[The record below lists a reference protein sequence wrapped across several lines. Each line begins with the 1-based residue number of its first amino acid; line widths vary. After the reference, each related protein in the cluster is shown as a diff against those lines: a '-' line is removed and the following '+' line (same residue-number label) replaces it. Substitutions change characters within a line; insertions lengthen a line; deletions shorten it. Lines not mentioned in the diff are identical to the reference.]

1 MITIKLDIKL
11 KEQDKNAILKYQNQ
25 YSNLLHVY
33 YNRLLDGISQT
44 QCKHLELNNTELLG
58 SWLRQSCVYEA
69 NSLIQKNK
77 DKKVIFGG
85 KYNFFRRMK
94 KLISK
99 EQFEEN
105 RLSPIYSIGEP
116 RCLGNRLFRIVDDTS
131 INFNP
136 RRSESYKICFKCNS
150 RKYQS
155 YLRLLK
161 EHQTLKD
168 VSITYKLSTKNI
180 WISFDEMILKSE
192 LKNISKVKNRFIA
205 IDMNPNY
212 IGYSVIDWHDSEK
225 FNVIDKGVLSLKNL
239 NDKENSY
246 QRETKCNSNDKKIK
260 YFSDK
265 RRFEVLECVQF
276 LKEKMIH
283 YGCECFS
290 IEDLNFKNS
299 DKTKGRKLNKLCN
312 RQWDRCVFLNT
323 LTKWCNIYDVK
334 LLKVKAEYSSFI
346 GNIVNRSL
354 RYPDMVL
361 SSIEISRRGYE
372 FYHQYVLKDK
382 NLEKNIISIKLTD
395 SIKNKVLQS
404 LEELQNVVEFES
416 LIDLYYSLK
425 KLKCKYRFPL
435 DIPKSFSLKVFKFQQ
450 ILI

>member
-1 MITIKLDIKL
+1 
-11 KEQDKNAILKYQNQ
+11 
-25 YSNLLHVY
+25 
-33 YNRLLDGISQT
+33 
-44 QCKHLELNNTELLG
+44 
-58 SWLRQSCVYEA
+58 
-69 NSLIQKNK
+69 
-77 DKKVIFGG
+77 
-85 KYNFFRRMK
+85 MK

-180 WISFDEMILKSE
+180 WISFDETILKSE
-192 LKNISKVKNRFIA
+192 LKNFSKVKNRFIA

-246 QRETKCNSNDKKIK
+246 QRETKCSSNDKKIK

-265 RRFEVLECVQF
+265 RRFEVLECV
-276 LKEKMIH
+276 
-283 YGCECFS
+283 
-290 IEDLNFKNS
+290 
-299 DKTKGRKLNKLCN
+299 
-312 RQWDRCVFLNT
+312 
-323 LTKWCNIYDVK
+323 
-334 LLKVKAEYSSFI
+334 
-346 GNIVNRSL
+346 
-354 RYPDMVL
+354 
-361 SSIEISRRGYE
+361 
-372 FYHQYVLKDK
+372 
-382 NLEKNIISIKLTD
+382 
-395 SIKNKVLQS
+395 
-404 LEELQNVVEFES
+404 
-416 LIDLYYSLK
+416 
-425 KLKCKYRFPL
+425 
-435 DIPKSFSLKVFKFQQ
+435 
-450 ILI
+450 